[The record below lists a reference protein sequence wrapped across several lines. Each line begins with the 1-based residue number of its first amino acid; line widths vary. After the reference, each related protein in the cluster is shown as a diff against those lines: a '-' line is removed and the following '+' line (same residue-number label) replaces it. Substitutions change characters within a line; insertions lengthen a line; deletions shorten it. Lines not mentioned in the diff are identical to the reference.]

1 LRILLFSIFA
11 FTLAALAFLAVGY
24 YSKSNFWLETKD
36 RLQRRIS
43 AVFPNY
49 DPVDG
54 APARLAGRLERA
66 GLAAGSPIFIRIFKE
81 ESQLEVW
88 LEKDARYQL
97 LHTYAICKWSG
108 KLGPKLAEGDRQ
120 SPEGFYEVSPNQ
132 LNPNSRHHL
141 SFNIGFPNAYDRS
154 HGRTGSYLMV
164 HGGCSSI
171 GCYAVTDTY
180 VDEIYSLV
188 KTALDEGQKAVPVHI
203 FPFRMSR
210 KRLAKEQGNQWHP
223 FWMELKQ
230 GYDLFE
236 TDYTLPAITQC
247 DGHYRFAQTS
257 EQKCQPI
264 AS

>member
-1 LRILLFSIFA
+1 MAFAISALIF
-11 FTLAALAFLAVGY
+11 LVVGIY
-24 YSKSNFWLETKD
+24 AKSNFWVQAKD
-36 RLQRRIS
+36 QFQRRIS
-43 AVFPNY
+43 IIFPNY
-49 DPVDG
+49 DPVDA
-54 APARLAGRLERA
+54 APARLAGRLSSTRLVA
-66 GLAAGSPIFIRIFKE
+66 GAPVYIRIFKE

-88 LEKDARYQL
+88 LEKDGRYQL

-120 SPEGFYEVSPNQ
+120 SPEGFYEVTAKQ

-141 SFNIGFPNAYDRS
+141 SFNIGFPNTYDRS

-171 GCYAVTDTY
+171 GCYAVTDSY

-188 KTALDEGQKAVPVHI
+188 KAALNDGQKSVPVHI

-210 KRLAKEQGNQWHP
+210 GRLAKEQNNQWHS

-236 TDYTLPAITQC
+236 ARQTIPAITHC
-247 DGHYRFAQTS
+247 VGHYRFADAS
-257 EQKCQPI
+257 EHNCRQI
-264 AS
+264 SS